1 MCCVCYPPIYTVL
14 RVCIK
19 GEKKQTG
26 ITTRHGDSLI
36 DRYTL
41 CELDTRNYIEIVHP
55 FIALWTTTL
64 IGLTLVPYMYVVLA
78 NTRKGSLLQ
87 HCPESRHGYM
97 NGLTTISVSIVE
109 CSWEQSS
116 IYIPYTNINKNTED
130 VELNCIVTNIDT
142 SIVCLHATC
151 DLIY

>member
-1 MCCVCYPPIYTVL
+1 
-14 RVCIK
+14 
-19 GEKKQTG
+19 
-26 ITTRHGDSLI
+26 
-36 DRYTL
+36 
-41 CELDTRNYIEIVHP
+41 
-55 FIALWTTTL
+55 
-64 IGLTLVPYMYVVLA
+64 
-78 NTRKGSLLQ
+78 
-87 HCPESRHGYM
+87 M

-151 DLIY
+151 DLIYLQCIFVFVDHASIGDNDDHCRHILVERKTVKVSNNMCLSILIEVNHIYITYLT